1 MSEKRILVWFRND
14 LRLHDNP
21 ALHNALKKSDKI
33 VAVYCFDRR
42 LLNKNS
48 FGWNRTGNFRL
59 KFLFESIHSLQK
71 NFAAQGGELILTIG
85 HPEEEIARLANFYK
99 VNSVF
104 YNSEP
109 CSEERSIELALEKNL
124 NESRID
130 WSSYWHS
137 TLVNKEDL
145 PFSIKNLPNV
155 FTKYR
160 HQVELE
166 CTFHTPTPFEQGLKT
181 IGESE
186 LSINELRDILNY
198 EELIDDRAAI
208 HFIGGEQNALSRLD
222 EFIWQTNA
230 IATYKETRNGL
241 IGKNY
246 SSKLSPWLAVG
257 AISPRLI
264 VKEIERYENE
274 VVKNESTYWMIFEL
288 LWRDFFRFTA
298 YKAGVDLFKLNGIIG
313 KPTIQKSRDLGI
325 LLTWINGET
334 GDEFVDANM
343 RELKLTGWMSNRGR
357 QNVASYF
364 VHDLNMDWRLGA
376 EYFEHQLIDYDPAS
390 NWCNWAY
397 LAGVGNDPRTDRKFN
412 TQKQANDYDKNHEY
426 RRIWL

>member
-1 MSEKRILVWFRND
+1 MSEKRVLVWFRND

-21 ALHNALKKSDKI
+21 ALHNALKKADKI
-33 VAVYCFDRR
+33 VAVYCFDKR
-42 LLNKNS
+42 LLLNNS
-48 FGWNRTGNFRL
+48 FDWKRTGNFRL
-59 KFLFESIHSLQK
+59 KFLVESIHSLQK
-71 NFAAQGGELILTIG
+71 NLAAQGGELILTVG
-85 HPEEEIARLANFYK
+85 HPEEEIAHLAILHK
-99 VNSVF
+99 VSSVY
-104 YNSEP
+104 YNTEP
-109 CSEERSIELALEKNL
+109 CVEERSIELELERKL
-124 NESRID
+124 NEARID
-130 WSSYWHS
+130 WSSYWHG

-155 FTKYR
+155 FTKFR
-160 HQVELE
+160 HQIELE
-166 CTFHTPTPFEQGLKT
+166 CEFKTPTSFESEIKT

-186 LSINELRDILNY
+186 LTIEDLRNITQF
-198 EELIDDRAAI
+198 EENVDDRACF
-208 HFIGGEQNALSRLD
+208 HFMGGENSALARLN

-241 IGKNY
+241 IGRNY

-264 VKEIERYENE
+264 AKEIERYENE

-298 YKAGVDLFKLNGIIG
+298 YKAGVDLFKLNGIIH
-313 KPTIQKSRDLGI
+313 KNTSHKLRDMDVLM
-325 LLTWINGET
+325 TWINGET

-397 LAGVGNDPRTDRKFN
+397 LAGVGNDPRGDRKFN
-412 TQKQANDYDKNHEY
+412 TLKQANDYDKNHEY
-426 RRIWL
+426 RKMWL

>member
-1 MSEKRILVWFRND
+1 MSERRILVWFRND

-21 ALHNALKKSDKI
+21 ALHNALKKADKI
-33 VAVYCFDRR
+33 VAVYCFDKR
-42 LLNKNS
+42 LLSKNS
-48 FGWNRTGNFRL
+48 FSWNRTGDFRL
-59 KFLFESIHSLQK
+59 KFLIESVHYLQK
-71 NFAAQGGELILTIG
+71 NISAQGGELILTIG
-85 HPEEEIARLANFYK
+85 NPEEEIARLAILYQ
-99 VNSVF
+99 VSSVY

-109 CSEERSIELALEKNL
+109 CSEERSIEQALEKKL
-124 NESRID
+124 NEARID
-130 WSSYWHS
+130 WNSHWNS
-137 TLVNKEDL
+137 TLVDKEDL

-160 HQVELE
+160 QQIELE
-166 CTFHTPTPFEQGLKT
+166 CEFKSPTSFEYEIKT

-186 LSINELRDILNY
+186 ITIEELRNIKPFD
-198 EELIDDRAAI
+198 ECFDQRSVI
-208 HFIGGEQNALSRLD
+208 HFVGGENSALARLN

-241 IGKNY
+241 IGRNY

-264 VKEIERYENE
+264 AQEVSRYENE
-274 VVKNESTYWMIFEL
+274 VVKNESTYWLIFEL

-298 YKAGVDLFKLNGIIG
+298 YKAGVDLFKLNGIMR
-313 KPTIQKSRDLGI
+313 KPTIQKSRDIDTLM
-325 LLTWINGET
+325 TWINGET

-343 RELKLTGWMSNRGR
+343 RELKMSGWMSNRGR

-397 LAGVGNDPRTDRKFN
+397 LAGVGNDPRDGRKFN

-426 RRIWL
+426 RRMWL

>member
-33 VAVYCFDRR
+33 VAVYCFDKR
-42 LLNKNS
+42 LLAKNS
-48 FGWNRTGNFRL
+48 FNWNRTGDFRL
-59 KFLFESIHSLQK
+59 KFLLESIDSLQK
-71 NFAAQGGELILTIG
+71 NIADKGGELILTIG
-85 HPEEEIARLANFYK
+85 HPEEEIARLANLYK
-99 VNSVF
+99 VNSVY

-124 NESRID
+124 NELRID
-130 WSSYWHS
+130 WSGHWHS

-160 HQVELE
+160 HSVELE
-166 CTFHTPTPFEQGLKT
+166 CTFHAPTSFEKEFKT

-186 LSINELRDILNY
+186 ITIDELRATAQF
-198 EELIDDRAAI
+198 EETHDDRAAL
-208 HFIGGEQNALSRLD
+208 HFIGGEHSALSRLN

-241 IGKNY
+241 IGRNY

-264 VKEIERYENE
+264 AKEIERYENE

-298 YKAGVDLFKLNGIIG
+298 YKAGVDLFKLNGIIH
-313 KPTIQKSRDLGI
+313 KNTNHKLRDMDVLMK
-325 LLTWINGET
+325 WINGET

-397 LAGVGNDPRTDRKFN
+397 LAGVGNDPRGDRKFN
-412 TQKQANDYDKNHEY
+412 TLKQANDYDKNHEY
-426 RRIWL
+426 RKMWL

>member
-1 MSEKRILVWFRND
+1 
-14 LRLHDNP
+14 
-21 ALHNALKKSDKI
+21 
-33 VAVYCFDRR
+33 
-42 LLNKNS
+42 
-48 FGWNRTGNFRL
+48 
-59 KFLFESIHSLQK
+59 
-71 NFAAQGGELILTIG
+71 
-85 HPEEEIARLANFYK
+85 
-99 VNSVF
+99 
-104 YNSEP
+104 
-109 CSEERSIELALEKNL
+109 
-124 NESRID
+124 
-130 WSSYWHS
+130 
-137 TLVNKEDL
+137 VNKEDL

-166 CTFHTPTPFEQGLKT
+166 CTFHAPTPFEQGLKT

-257 AISPRLI
+257 AISPGLI

-313 KPTIQKSRDLGI
+313 KPTIQKSRDMDVLT
-325 LLTWINGET
+325 TWINGET